1 MLPDE
6 YGQPRVQVGLR
17 RVHVCSEGR
26 VGARLD
32 TVHGRPQP
40 RLCLG
45 VTANLE
51 RRGPIVAVVYRVRGC
66 HAREV
71 EVRVGVEPERL
82 KRLAVHVW
90 QEQKRRAHL
99 EAEPPAAGGVEPDRL
114 EPAASVFARV
124 LLHQCGLNACLC

>member
-1 MLPDE
+1 M
-6 YGQPRVQVGLR
+6 
-17 RVHVCSEGR
+17 
-26 VGARLD
+26 GARLD

-71 EVRVGVEPERL
+71 EMRVGVESQRL
-82 KRLAVHVW
+82 ERLAVHAR
-90 QEQKRRAHL
+90 QEKQ
-99 EAEPPAAGGVEPDRL
+99 
-114 EPAASVFARV
+114 
-124 LLHQCGLNACLC
+124 